1 MRLAV
6 GRMVRLRIGQDEVE
20 TLDTVRFDH
29 LLAFARSTG
38 KSWPVLEHLTQHQD
52 GSIEIDAAG
61 LIDEMQRLS
70 QERPSEKIA
79 PLIGLL
85 RNDATR
91 VQMLAAARQRATT

>member
-1 MRLAV
+1 
-6 GRMVRLRIGQDEVE
+6 MVRLRIGQEEVE

-38 KSWPVLEHLTQHQD
+38 KSWPALEHLASHQHGQV
-52 GSIEIDAAG
+52 EVDAQA
-61 LIDEMQRLS
+61 LIDELQRLA
-70 QERPSEKIA
+70 QHEHPPEHIA

-91 VQMLAAARQRATT
+91 VQMLAAARAR